1 LLIWLGGFI
10 LLCHVTGWRIPRVRS
25 LIRSTGAKCPLPSI
39 RAIYDGGTDGSHSCG
54 LVRLPHVRF
63 SGLWRERVEK
73 ATATCKD
80 YENGSHQDMVDI
92 VAAFHQALKA
102 DPNFGSLSES
112 ELDSAIDKV
121 CIAHLDA
128 KVD

>member
-1 LLIWLGGFI
+1 MEGQMARI
-10 LLCHVTGWRIPRVRS
+10 LAVLFAFFMSAFP
-25 LIRSTGAKCPLPSI
+25 A
-39 RAIYDGGTDGSHSCG
+39 
-54 LVRLPHVRF
+54 F
-63 SGLWRERVEK
+63 SGSAVDT

-80 YENGSHQDMVDI
+80 YENGSHQDMVAI

-121 CIAHLDA
+121 CIPHLDA
-128 KVD
+128 RVIDALGVKK